1 MVTSLIFTA
10 ALPSVLPCISIGR
23 MNRYRNTT
31 ARYKRQMRM
40 AGLVSRNSSR
50 NNRIS
55 AVMMAV
61 VNRMMRLS
69 KKMPVL
75 CAVGI
80 RFYRGHMLFHPY
92 GFVKQENEQ
101 IPV

>member
-1 MVTSLIFTA
+1 MLTSLIFTA

-50 NNRIS
+50 NIRIS

-69 KKMPVL
+69 KKNASALRSGDTLLPRSY
-75 CAVGI
+75 AFSSI
-80 RFYRGHMLFHPY
+80 RLRETR
-92 GFVKQENEQ
+92 K
-101 IPV
+101 